1 MKAMKGVLESLAEG
15 GRISIEVVPPSR
27 GGDIDGILRAVELLM
42 PRDPAFVCVTDHP
55 EGRAWAESEGGP
67 ARVALRTKPGTLGT
81 AVAIKEAFGVRAVP
95 HLVASGA
102 DRLAMEDLL
111 IDLHYA
117 GFRDVFA
124 VRGDERFAPLA
135 LRLRPEAG
143 PGAAAQGASSAAHGT
158 SSAAQGAAAAEA
170 RGYKYASDLVSHI
183 ASLNRGEYTPP
194 SEGTPTSFSV
204 GVAGY
209 PQKHFEAPN
218 LEEDA
223 RRLKEKLE
231 AGASYVITQ
240 MVFEARQYVEYVS
253 RLRDM
258 GVHAPVVPG
267 LKPVLRA
274 STLASL
280 PRTFFIDLP
289 SALIRAMQEARTP
302 EKERAVGVS
311 WAASLARDLLD
322 AGAPC
327 LHFFT
332 MGSGTGT
339 KAVLDA
345 LYGG

>member
-1 MKAMKGVLESLAEG
+1 MKAMKSVMDALSEG
-15 GRISIEVVPPSR
+15 GRISIEVVPPGR
-27 GGDIDGILRAVELLM
+27 GGDIEEILRAVELLM
-42 PRDPAFVCVTDHP
+42 PRNPAFVSVTDHP
-55 EGRAWAESEGGP
+55 AGRAWADGEGGP

-81 AVAIKEAFGVRAVP
+81 AVALKEAFGVRAVP
-95 HLVASGA
+95 HLVSSGA

-124 VRGDERFAPLA
+124 VRGDERYAAPA
-135 LRLRPEAG
+135 LRRPR
-143 PGAAAQGASSAAHGT
+143 GAAAPAAPEACPETSGYAHAS
-158 SSAAQGAAAAEA
+158 E
-170 RGYKYASDLVSHI
+170 LVSHI

-194 SEGTPTSFSV
+194 SEGRPTAFTV

-218 LEEDA
+218 LQSDA
-223 RRLKEKLE
+223 LRLKEKIE
-231 AGASYVITQ
+231 AGASYVLTQ
-240 MVFEARQYVEYVS
+240 MVFEAAPYAELVA
-253 RLRDM
+253 RLRAL
-258 GVHAPVVPG
+258 GVDVPVVPG

-274 STLASL
+274 STLESI

-289 SALIRAMQEARTP
+289 KGLLDAMAGARSP
-302 EKERAVGVS
+302 AEERAAGVG
-311 WAASLARDLLD
+311 WTAALARDLID

-332 MGSGTGT
+332 MGTGAGT

-345 LYGG
+345 LYG

>member
-1 MKAMKGVLESLAEG
+1 MKTMNSVLESLAEG

-27 GGDIDGILRAVELLM
+27 GGDIDGILRAVEMIM
-42 PRDPAFVCVTDHP
+42 PRNPAFVSVTDHP
-55 EGRAWAESEGGP
+55 AGRAWADAEGGP

-81 AVAIKEAFGVRAVP
+81 AVALKETFGVRSLP
-95 HLVASGA
+95 HLVSSGA
-102 DRLAMEDLL
+102 DRLAIEDLL

-117 GFRDVFA
+117 GFRDVFV
-124 VRGDERFAPLA
+124 VRGDERFSPPA
-135 LRLRPEAG
+135 LRPRPVGGAG
-143 PGAAAQGASSAAHGT
+143 PAGPREQSSYRHAV
-158 SSAAQGAAAAEA
+158 
-170 RGYKYASDLVSHI
+170 DLVSHI

-194 SEGTPTSFSV
+194 SEGKPTSFTV

-223 RRLKEKLE
+223 KRLKEKLE
-231 AGASYVITQ
+231 AGASYVLTQ
-240 MVFEARQYVEYVS
+240 MVFEAKPYADFVA
-253 RLRDM
+253 RLRAM
-258 GVHAPVVPG
+258 GVTAPIVPG
-267 LKPVLRA
+267 IKPVLRA
-274 STLASL
+274 STLASI

-289 SALIRAMQEARTP
+289 PALVKAMNEARSP
-302 EKERAVGVS
+302 DEERAVGIS
-311 WAASLARDLLD
+311 WAAALARDLID

-332 MGSGTGT
+332 MGSGAGT

>member
-1 MKAMKGVLESLAEG
+1 MRAMNSVLESLAEG
-15 GRISIEVVPPSR
+15 GRVSIEVVPPSR

-81 AVAIKEAFGVRAVP
+81 AVAIKEAFGVRSVP

-124 VRGDERFAPLA
+124 VRGDERFSPIA
-135 LRLRPEAG
+135 LRQRPTA
-143 PGAAAQGASSAAHGT
+143 SAARG
-158 SSAAQGAAAAEA
+158 AEA
-170 RGYKYASDLVSHI
+170 APEERGYKYASDLVSHI
-183 ASLNRGEYTPP
+183 ASLNRGEYIPP
-194 SEGTPTSFSV
+194 SEGKPTSFSV

-223 RRLKEKLE
+223 RRLKEKLG

-240 MVFEARQYVEYVS
+240 MVFEARHYVEYVS
-253 RLRDM
+253 LLRGM
-258 GVHAPVVPG
+258 GIDAPVVPG

-280 PRTFFIDLP
+280 PRTFYIDLP
-289 SALIRAMQEARTP
+289 AGLLRAMQEARTP
-302 EKERAVGVS
+302 DKERAAGIA
-311 WAASLARDLLD
+311 WTAALARDLID

-332 MGSGTGT
+332 MGAGTGT